1 MTPYIA
7 RREGAAVKAWI
18 VGIATAILVVGSG
31 VGLWMTWDST
41 QTSTAS
47 QPMGRPLELTSD
59 DEPPRLSAGDP
70 GQPGEPG
77 QPRQGAVG
85 DAYAPDPT
93 EEGQDADCARGD
105 EPATADPLTDW
116 STVVVDPGHRLPSDF
131 APPDL
136 VDVAHAGFEE
146 NGDTVRELVIPDLAA
161 LRQAA
166 EANGTPLLV
175 VSAYR
180 SYEYQERLFGDQVE
194 EVGEDQ
200 ALVDTAIPGH
210 SEHQLG
216 TTIDVLDLRSDELT
230 EAFAETPAG
239 AWVIEHAHEFGFV
252 LSYPAETSDQTCYH
266 FEPWHL
272 RYVGRDRARQIH
284 DSGLTPRQWMLTEA
298 RGVPNAPG
306 APTSTT
312 APGR

>member
-1 MTPYIA
+1 M
-7 RREGAAVKAWI
+7 KAWI
-18 VGIATAILVVGSG
+18 VGIVTAALVVASG
-31 VGLWMTWDST
+31 VGLWLTWDDT
-41 QTSTAS
+41 QAHTTT
-47 QPMGRPLELTSD
+47 QPMGRPLELTSR
-59 DEPPRLSAGDP
+59 DEPPRLSAG
-70 GQPGEPG
+70 EPDEQAQQG
-77 QPRQGAVG
+77 QGAVG
-85 DAYAPDPT
+85 DPYPLDPA

-105 EPATADPLTDW
+105 EPVTADPLTDW
-116 STVVVDPGHRLPSDF
+116 ATVVVDPGHRLPSDF

-146 NGDTVRELVIPDLAA
+146 NGDMVRELVIPDLDAM
-161 LRQAA
+161 RQAA

-180 SYEYQERLFGDQVE
+180 SYEYQERLFTDQVE
-194 EVGEDQ
+194 EVGEAQ

-216 TTIDVLDLRSDELT
+216 TTIDVLDLRSAELT
-230 EAFAETPAG
+230 EAFADTPAG

-272 RYVGRDRARQIH
+272 RYVGRDIARQIH
-284 DSGLTPRQWMLTEA
+284 DSGLTPREWMLSTA
-298 RGVPNAPG
+298 RGVPNGPRAT
-306 APTSTT
+306 TSTA
-312 APGR
+312 APRR